1 MNIDRHSRLKQQI
14 LTHSRPFD
22 LLFERLDR
30 SACFRWELK
39 TDSCEMWGGGNMA
52 LTLQYDDRGT
62 PH

>member
-39 TDSCEMWGGGNMA
+39 TDSCEMWGGEHGFD
-52 LTLQYDDRGT
+52 TSVR
-62 PH
+62 